1 MGSGGVFGME
11 MHRLGTVG
19 CFDRYGP
26 TIRIRSADLAAECRT
41 LAPAKIGASGYAES
55 RHSAIWISRVLAVRT
70 DSEQAVAADLLRS
83 LFNLK
88 APA

>member
-11 MHRLGTVG
+11 MHRLGTVRRFG
-19 CFDRYGP
+19 RYGP
-26 TIRIRSADLAAECRT
+26 TIRIRSADLAAKCRK
-41 LAPAKIGASGYAES
+41 LAPAKIVASGYDDS
-55 RHSAIWISRVLAVRT
+55 RQSAIWISRVLAVRT